1 MSGTPSAVYVLPG
14 KIGGVLNF
22 VDNLLAHRRPD
33 SFRHCAILTR
43 NHLEN
48 DTPFDGTLAA
58 DAQSR
63 VEYSL
68 PVENLY
74 SVLRRLARAV
84 PPGPGVLVA
93 NDWLELAMLAVHPIP
108 RTVVSITHGDFDYY
122 YDLAERHEPLIDCFV
137 TYTRRMYDQLAARLP
152 HRRDSIF
159 NLPYGVLIPSV
170 CRTPAAGPL
179 RLLYVGR
186 MNREKGILDL
196 PAIDA
201 RLRELG
207 VAVTWTLQGVGPDE
221 ALLRRQWGAHAP
233 ARWTGLQP
241 MDRVLALYREHD
253 VLVMPSRSEGLPV
266 ALLEATA
273 AGMVPVV
280 SDLLSGIPE
289 VVEPGVTGY
298 RPRVGDIAG
307 FADAIAV
314 LARDR
319 ERLEAMSRAARRTV
333 ADRFDIRE
341 RAADYQ
347 ALYARWR
354 ELGRPKP
361 ARLELSY
368 GSRLDSPWLPNTL
381 VRTVRTLRRT
391 WRRRAAA
398 SPTV

>member
-1 MSGTPSAVYVLPG
+1 MSGAPSAVYVLPG

-33 SFRHCAILTR
+33 GWKHCAILTR

-48 DTPFDGTLAA
+48 DTPFDGTAAA
-58 DAQSR
+58 DVQRR

-93 NDWLELAMLAVHPIP
+93 NDWLELAMLAVHPGD
-108 RTVVSITHGDFDYY
+108 RTVVSVTHGDFDYY
-122 YDLAERHEPLIDCFV
+122 YDLALRHEPLIDCFV
-137 TYTRRMYDQLAARLP
+137 TYTRRMYDELIARLP
-152 HRRDSIF
+152 HRRDTIF
-159 NLPYGVLIPSV
+159 NLPYGVEIP
-170 CRTPAAGPL
+170 PAGRAPAVGPL

-196 PAIDA
+196 PAIDR

-207 VAVTWTLQGVGPDE
+207 VSATWTLQGVGPDE
-221 ALLRRQWGAHAP
+221 ALLRRRWGGRAP

-266 ALLEATA
+266 ALLEAMA
-273 AGMVPVV
+273 AGVVPVV

-289 VVEPGVTGY
+289 VIEPGVTGY
-298 RPRVGDIAG
+298 RPPVGDTDG
-307 FADAIAV
+307 FAEAIAA

-319 ERLEAMSRAARRTV
+319 ERLEAMSRAARRTA

-361 ARLELSY
+361 ARFELSY

-381 VRTVRTLRRT
+381 VRTVRTLRRS
-391 WRRRAAA
+391 WRRRGAA
-398 SPTV
+398 SPLA